1 MGGRI
6 DWDLTWVWAGHKLT
20 AFGDMNLHIPC
31 PGLACFSSHS
41 LPSTIHT
48 FCWHLTTPHD
58 IPHHNHYQRTPSLL
72 QNPVVSCDENR
83 SLVDSSRSSRWCM
96 LGTLAGDGIEVA
108 RPPACGMLGYRP
120 FPATLILQGH
130 HSVAWAGG
138 EGNDKSRPPRPWP
151 SYRPCI

>member
-1 MGGRI
+1 
-6 DWDLTWVWAGHKLT
+6 
-20 AFGDMNLHIPC
+20 MNLHIHIHIHILGWLVYLHVCC
-31 PGLACFSSHS
+31 PPPFILSVGIS
-41 LPSTIHT
+41 
-48 FCWHLTTPHD
+48 
-58 IPHHNHYQRTPSLL
+58 PHHTTYRTTSTTNEHQVTSKIPA
-72 QNPVVSCDENR
+72 VSFDENR
-83 SLVDSSRSSRWCM
+83 TLVDSSRSSRWCM

-138 EGNDKSRPPRPWP
+138 EGDDKSRPPRPWP